1 MRINVAFMKEESS
14 GRPDQVEEVIRES
27 TGSLQLPPCQ
37 LACPV
42 GEDIQRTNVMLSQL
56 SSDPKRASWE
66 ILNVGDAIYNK
77 NPMFM
82 ICGYICGICE
92 SQCTYKEHTGAVKR
106 TLLKRFV
113 TEHYMPYLDIKKP
126 LPAPKKQKV
135 AIIGGG
141 PSGLTAAYK
150 LATKGYRVSLFERS
164 SKLGGGI
171 RYIPTYRLPARVLD
185 STVNNLVRI
194 ANTDVHYNVEFGAD
208 ITLESLK
215 EDGFEAIFAATG
227 TPMLRNITFGGQEL
241 VGTAMR
247 YVMYGL
253 PLLYEA
259 NYGVISANWLAG
271 KRALVIGG
279 GNVAFDVARMAR
291 RLGGDV
297 TVICLENEDK
307 SSKDGIPADQVEIDD
322 ALEEGV
328 KILYSRGVQKILGEH
343 GRFTGIRAPKC
354 TSVFNEEGRF
364 QPQFDMNDVQNI
376 KADALFIAVGQS
388 PERFVYEHENLL
400 NDQGQLDVD
409 PVTRMSKQMPGVF
422 LGGDVTR
429 IGLAAEAMR
438 DGLIAA
444 ESINRYLNNEDLKQG
459 RQKEVERCTG
469 PEVHA
474 FRPAPMV
481 EKVSPEER
489 MNFDIVEKGFTL
501 AEAVAEARR
510 CLYCGPCKSCKA
522 CVALGYQEQIP
533 NIEVDAYKCS
543 GCGVCI
549 SVCCFNARRLEKHGE
564 DMVAVVDTSVCKRCG
579 LCVGACPSNA
589 ITIYDNTD
597 NQLEHLYASLSAGAK
612 Q

>member
-1 MRINVAFMKEESS
+1 MRKNVAFMQDYTS

-37 LACPV
+37 VACPV

-56 SSDPKRASWE
+56 STDPKQASWE
-66 ILNVGDAIYNK
+66 ILNVGDAIYSK

-82 ICGYICGICE
+82 ICSYICGICE
-92 SQCTYKEHTGAVKR
+92 SECTYKDHTGPVKR

-113 TEHYMPYLDIKKP
+113 TEHFMPYLDIKAP

-150 LATKGYRVSLFERS
+150 LATRGFRVTIFERS

-171 RYIPTYRLPARVLD
+171 RYIPTYRLPTRVLD

-194 ANTDVHYNVEFGAD
+194 ANADVQFGVEFGTD
-208 ITLESLK
+208 ITIESLK
-215 EDGFEAIFAATG
+215 KDGYEAIFAATG
-227 TPMLRNITFGGQEL
+227 TPMLRNITFGDQEL

-271 KRALVIGG
+271 KHALVIGG

-291 RLGGDV
+291 RLGGEV
-297 TVICLENEDK
+297 TVVCLENEDK
-307 SSKDGIPADQVEIDD
+307 GTKNGIPADTEEIEG

-328 KILYSRGVQKILGEH
+328 KIRYSRGVQKIMGEH
-343 GRFTGIRAPKC
+343 GRFTGIKSPKC
-354 TSVFNEEGRF
+354 TSVFDDDGRF
-364 QPQFDMNDVQNI
+364 NPQFDLNDVEFI
-376 KADALFIAVGQS
+376 KAEALFIAIGQA

-400 NDQGQLDVD
+400 NEKGQFDVD

-444 ESINRYLNNEDLKQG
+444 ESITRYLNNEDMKQG
-459 RQKEVERCTG
+459 RQKEVERSIGPSLKVFQPG
-469 PEVHA
+469 PEVK
-474 FRPAPMV
+474 
-481 EKVSPEER
+481 KVSPEER
-489 MNFDIVEKGFTL
+489 MSFDIVEKGFTL
-501 AEAVAEARR
+501 AEAVTEARR
-510 CLYCGPCKSCKA
+510 CLYCGPCKSCKG
-522 CVALGYQEQIP
+522 CVVLHYQDKIP
-533 NIEVDAYKCS
+533 DIEVDSYKCS

-549 SVCCFNARRLEKHGE
+549 SVCCFEARRLEKRG
-564 DMVAVVDTSVCKRCG
+564 DDLVAVVDPTICKRCG

-589 ITIYDNTD
+589 ITIYDNLD
-597 NQLEHLYASLSAGAK
+597 DQLDHFYTALSEGT
-612 Q
+612 QG